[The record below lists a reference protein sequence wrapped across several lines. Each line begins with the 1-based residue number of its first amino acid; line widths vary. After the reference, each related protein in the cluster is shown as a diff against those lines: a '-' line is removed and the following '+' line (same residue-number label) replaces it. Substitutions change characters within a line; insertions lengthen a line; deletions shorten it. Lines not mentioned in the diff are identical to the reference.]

1 MNTQPPELIDEE
13 MASQDSAPIS
23 TPADNAPLSSAVL
36 HAKESI
42 ATPVDIEMKDAHN
55 NIHAPPSPAP
65 SGDSQQATTV
75 HRRSP
80 SPAAV
85 NSTYSAADHPETSIP
100 SPASPSAAAPLPV
113 EPVPSAPVATKHEY
127 EEDPD
132 AMTEEDQ
139 RPAKRARTA
148 EVASVS
154 VSFHFYPASIAGQ
167 RFCACDRRRFVHPIC
182 IIHRFLTALHSH
194 AHSMLRWAPFCQ
206 ILCNVIRLLLPLPLH
221 QPRPRSPYLSRL
233 LLFLRRL
240 IQRFPLLN
248 LNLRK
253 VLSALSASKKTPIPS
268 TKPLIPSPLTS
279 PTTLILYPNRWTSA
293 RLIRSSTRQIRPRS

>member
-23 TPADNAPLSSAVL
+23 TPADAAPLSAVL
-36 HAKESI
+36 QAKESI
-42 ATPVDIEMKDAHN
+42 TTPVDIEMKDAH

-182 IIHRFLTALHSH
+182 IVHRFLTALHSH
-194 AHSMLRWAPFCQ
+194 ARTMLRWAPF
-206 ILCNVIRLLLPLPLH
+206 VKF
-221 QPRPRSPYLSRL
+221 YAMLSDFSYPC
-233 LLFLRRL
+233 LFIGR
-240 IQRFPLLN
+240 
-248 LNLRK
+248 
-253 VLSALSASKKTPIPS
+253 
-268 TKPLIPSPLTS
+268 
-279 PTTLILYPNRWTSA
+279 A
-293 RLIRSSTRQIRPRS
+293 RGPHI